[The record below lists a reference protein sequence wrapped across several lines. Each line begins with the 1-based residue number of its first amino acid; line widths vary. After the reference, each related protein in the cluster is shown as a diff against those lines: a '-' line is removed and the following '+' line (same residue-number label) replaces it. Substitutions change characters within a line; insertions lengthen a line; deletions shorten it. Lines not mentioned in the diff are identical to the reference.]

1 MSLTKPFDVIGD
13 PKIHDVSMYMS
24 ITGTLDA
31 TDDRLPGK
39 KWYGAVKTSTI
50 SHGKVKSLDASKALA
65 EPGVKGV
72 WWNDVGPVVAP
83 ATTGV
88 QGPNYMA
95 GFSAAENILNYGAA
109 IAVVV
114 ADDWD
119 TARRATALINVTYE
133 TLPVVYDPDEAIKP
147 NSPLS
152 GRQATSNETTST
164 FTRGASGADFT
175 GAEVTINTVEPWGP
189 TFQHNPIHVRQGLAW
204 MIGDDLYGWCSTQNG
219 LGIRSGLATA
229 TGLPLH
235 KVHAR
240 VHVCGGGH
248 GDGGS
253 ETYLQMAARC
263 SMKLNGHAVLV
274 RLSRDNHNTL
284 GSRHYNT
291 KATFKVGAKKDG
303 TLVAWS
309 GDWYG
314 VGGGASGCWYGLRTT
329 YYCPTV
335 SWTAHNVYCNVPGR
349 GAWRCISDTPGALE
363 YDATLDKLATQLDMN
378 PWALRMK
385 NLMPFDAPDQDSPN
399 RVWSGKGVNECLA
412 KVYAASGYATKWHK
426 PATGNVMA
434 DGRLHGIAITGHHD
448 SHGGVNGSARY
459 GHIRMGGQDN
469 TGKCIVYGAGS
480 KASNGP
486 QTEMSIVVAETL
498 GLKWEDIYFAE
509 WGNSDVN
516 FDTGNQVGSGHTGAA
531 TSYYNTAMEMRKR
544 LFERAV
550 TLAPL
555 STLVPTGVTR
565 ATATATVTGGAVSA
579 ITVTNGGSG
588 YSGTPAITFTNPTGV
603 SGSGALA
610 TAIVVNGVVTGIAVT
625 NGGSGYSGG
634 APTVNVSVLTP
645 NDLDAKN
652 SEIFYTKDPT
662 QKLTHAAVVTG
673 WEPQVIALKGWAS
686 YLRSRGVGT
695 AKIGDACNTNGGA
708 AACCEVAVDTETGE
722 VEILNFWNAVDTGTT
737 LFKQGVLKEIGSG
750 CEIMMNYG
758 KFYGDIYDPATAAI
772 MAMGHMNFNH
782 QTSMD
787 FNPNAFHLIE
797 VESDDAAGGYGA
809 HGIGEPCVTNV
820 SAIYCA
826 FYNATGKWWD
836 WNSGSG
842 TPDKVLA
849 ALGKA

>member
-13 PKIHDVSMYMS
+13 PNIHDVSMYMS

-50 SHGKVKSLDASKALA
+50 AHGKVKSLDASKALA

-119 TARRATALINVTYE
+119 TARRACGLITVTYE

-164 FTRGASGADFT
+164 FNRPSTATAADFT
-175 GAEVTINTVEPWGP
+175 GADVIINTVEPWGP

-219 LGIRSGLATA
+219 LGIRSGLASA

-329 YYCPTV
+329 YYCPSV

-349 GAWRCISDTPGALE
+349 GAWRCISDTPGAIE
-363 YDATLDKLATQLDMN
+363 YDATLDKLATQLNMN
-378 PWALRMK
+378 PWDLRMK
-385 NLMPFDAPDQDSPN
+385 NLMPATAPDQDSPN

-412 KVYAASGYATKWHK
+412 KAYAASGFATKWHAPGTK
-426 PATGNVMA
+426 TLP
-434 DGRLHGIAITGHHD
+434 DGRLHGIAITGHQD
-448 SHGGVNGSARY
+448 SHGGVNGSSRY

-480 KASNGP
+480 KASDGP

-531 TSYYNTAMEMRKR
+531 TSYYNTAMEMRTR
-544 LFERAV
+544 LFARAI
-550 TLAPL
+550 TLAPFKDIA
-555 STLVPTGVTR
+555 G
-565 ATATATVTGGAVSA
+565 
-579 ITVTNGGSG
+579 ITV
-588 YSGTPAITFTNPTGV
+588 A
-603 SGSGALA
+603 
-610 TAIVVNGVVTGIAVT
+610 
-625 NGGSGYSGG
+625 
-634 APTVNVSVLTP
+634 
-645 NDLDAKN
+645 DLDAKN

-662 QKLTHAAVVTG
+662 KKLTHAAVVTG
-673 WEPQVIALKGWAS
+673 WEPQVVVLKGWAAS
-686 YLRSRGVGT
+686 LVSHDVGA
-695 AKIGDACNTNGGA
+695 AKIGDACNTTGSA
-708 AACCEVAVDTETGE
+708 AACVEVAVDTETGE
-722 VEILNFWNAVDTGTT
+722 VEILNYWNAVDTGTT

-750 CEIMMNYG
+750 CEIAINYA

-782 QTSMD
+782 QTAMD
-787 FNPNAFHLIE
+787 FNPSSFHLIE

-809 HGIGEPCVTNV
+809 HGIGEPCVTNAA
-820 SAIYCA
+820 AIYCA

-849 ALGKA
+849 ALGKG